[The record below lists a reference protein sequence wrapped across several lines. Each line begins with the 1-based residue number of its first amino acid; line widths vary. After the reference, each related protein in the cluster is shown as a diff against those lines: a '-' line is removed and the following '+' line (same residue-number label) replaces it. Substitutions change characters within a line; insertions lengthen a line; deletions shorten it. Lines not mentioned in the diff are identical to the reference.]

1 MTEIMVTMVEGE
13 VDPARVPDL
22 LEAFPATSVDELP
35 EFILATML
43 VRESESNRW
52 RVVTQWRSIDD
63 LQEYIR
69 SVETPGAKA
78 AFQAAGVEPTVTVWS
93 ADRLLVNM

>member
-1 MTEIMVTMVEGE
+1 MTEIVVTMVEGE

-22 LEAFPATSVDELP
+22 LEAFPATSVGELP
-35 EFILATML
+35 DFILGTML

-52 RVVTQWRSIDD
+52 RVVTQWRSMSD
-63 LQEYIR
+63 LQDYVA

-78 AFQAAGVEPTVTVWS
+78 AFQAAGVEPSVTVWS
-93 ADRLLVNM
+93 ADRVLVNM